1 MELDTRFGDHA
12 DPPVHDIM
20 AQELIRVQV
29 CMLQISHLPSL
40 RWRASSYLLACNCQ
54 VNNFNNR
61 GANKF
66 TNSRVFAI

>member
-29 CMLQISHLPSL
+29 LYLQNYFSCINGRSNEGSSGPCMIL
-40 RWRASSYLLACNCQ
+40 
-54 VNNFNNR
+54 
-61 GANKF
+61 
-66 TNSRVFAI
+66 